1 MCACLTREVLVKYP
15 RGEEE
20 EERIEFS
27 QQTNSFCVTPSNA
40 SEHTR
45 ESGGEEEE
53 EDDDAEEEVVEKTKN
68 IDANGIEKEF
78 SSERKMSGYA
88 QYAELQVLTSTWQ

>member
-1 MCACLTREVLVKYP
+1 MEREREKGTITDNVLRITTTPSMCACLTREVLVKYP

-40 SEHTR
+40 TEPTR
-45 ESGGEEEE
+45 ESGEEEGEKGEE
-53 EDDDAEEEVVEKTKN
+53 EDDEGEEKKETK
-68 IDANGIEKEF
+68 E
-78 SSERKMSGYA
+78 
-88 QYAELQVLTSTWQ
+88 